1 MHNCKMHH
9 TVKKLKILK
18 TKNYITASCVIS
30 NNTIYKNEQ
39 KLFEEPGTALP
50 EFLIAA
56 YRHFELQ
63 YPKFFK
69 MDNLSKLGWLA
80 NEILLNGSFN
90 KDKYNTDEVGIV
102 LSNSNASLDTDI
114 RYFDTTKTMSSP
126 ALFVYTLPNIV
137 IGEISIRHNF
147 KGENAFFIFDAF
159 NADFIEQYVSNLINN
174 NILQCCI
181 CGWVDVLQDNYNATL
196 FLVDKNQ
203 SGNSV
208 NFTKENLNKIEHS
221 KLSS

>member
-1 MHNCKMHH
+1 M
-9 TVKKLKILK
+9 K
-18 TKNYITASCVIS
+18 TENFITASCII
-30 NNTIYKNEQ
+30 NNNIVYKDQ
-39 KLFEEPGTALP
+39 QPVFEEKDSALP

-56 YRHFELQ
+56 YRHLGWQ

-80 NEILLNGSFN
+80 NEILLQNSF
-90 KDKYNTDEVGIV
+90 DKEKYSAEDVGIV
-102 LSNSNASLDTDI
+102 LSNANSSLDNDI
-114 RYFDTTKTMSSP
+114 RYYETTKTIASP

-137 IGEISIRHNF
+137 IGEISIRHHF

-159 NADFIEQYVSNLINN
+159 DAEFIEQYVSNLINN

-181 CGWVDVLQDNYNATL
+181 CGWVDVLDEKYNATL
-196 FLVDKNQ
+196 FLIEKDK
-203 SGNSV
+203 SANSV
-208 NFTKENLNKIEHS
+208 NFTKENLNKIYQS